1 MNSRLGEILLRTI
14 LLLLMTGG
22 RSYGREVFEAV
33 PSEAAVV
40 SSGSGSGSGGQRFM
54 REPLDQIA
62 AIGEHVTL
70 PCRVANKLGALQ
82 WTRDDFGLG
91 TDRNLS
97 GYKRYLMTGSDE
109 EGKTK
114 TKSLIINL
122 SSLMCMVSELGSQS
136 DGCGFES
143 SLFKTLLVHSV
154 H

>member
-1 MNSRLGEILLRTI
+1 MNFRLEVMLLRTI
-14 LLLLMTGG
+14 LLLVITGG
-22 RSYGREVFEAV
+22 RSDGREVFEAV
-33 PSEAAVV
+33 PSEAAVA
-40 SSGSGSGSGGQRFM
+40 SSSSGSGGQRFM

-114 TKSLIINL
+114 QK
-122 SSLMCMVSELGSQS
+122 Q
-136 DGCGFES
+136 
-143 SLFKTLLVHSV
+143 KA
-154 H
+154 